1 MRSARRAGLAYPVA
15 VLAALATVVLTTSA
29 AATAADSSATQ
40 PITPDRWTRTV
51 CREVSTWLKAR
62 SDVDARS
69 LESLGALSGGSL
81 SAKAAKTRLSRASA
95 EGVEATDR
103 FIKEVKE
110 AGAPSVQGGK
120 QVARSYL
127 ATLGDYGG
135 AYEQAD
141 KDLARAKTPN
151 REQFTTTA
159 QEINATLV
167 AGVAAVGVDPV
178 EELRP
183 VPELAAGISASCGDV
198 ASYLMGKVDAPCQAV
213 LTTTRHLADVDK
225 QQDTAPDTPEGAAPF
240 DEEERAFG
248 QLQGQFAG
256 CNIPAVP
263 APCRKPFEDSQHLA
277 DLWNQFFA
285 SPVGS
290 PQEESLEV
298 ELNRQY
304 DLLRTD
310 LQVMC
315 R

>member
-15 VLAALATVVLTTSA
+15 VLAAVATFVLTTSA
-29 AATAADSSATQ
+29 AAAAADSSTSQLA
-40 PITPDRWTRTV
+40 TPDRWTRKV

-62 SDVDARS
+62 GEVDARS
-69 LESLGALSGGSL
+69 LETLGALSGGSL

-95 EGVEATDR
+95 EGVEASDEFT
-103 FIKEVKE
+103 KEVKS
-110 AGAPSVQGGK
+110 AGTPNVDGGK

-127 ATLGDYGG
+127 ATLTDYGD
-135 AYEQAD
+135 AYKQAR

-151 REQFTTTA
+151 REQFAATA
-159 QEINATLV
+159 QQINSTLT
-167 AGVAAVGVDPV
+167 ADVAAIGADPV

-183 VPELAAGISASCGDV
+183 TPELAAGISASCGDV
-198 ASYLMGKVDAPCQAV
+198 ASYLMNKVDAPCQAV
-213 LTTTRHLADVDK
+213 LTTTRHLADVDT
-225 QQDTAPDTPEGAAPF
+225 QQDTAPDTPEGTAPF

-248 QLQGQFAG
+248 QLQGEFPG

-285 SPVGS
+285 APLDS

-304 DLLRTD
+304 DALRSD
-310 LQVMC
+310 LQGMC